1 MPHIEGSTSLIT
13 SITRSLV
20 CTKARKSDV
29 RKRCG
34 ESGGLGC
41 ARFDRAL
48 SMAVRTVTRI
58 VISFGEDSMAD
69 NVPLEIVIVGGVNLV
84 CSRWEK

>member
-1 MPHIEGSTSLIT
+1 
-13 SITRSLV
+13 
-20 CTKARKSDV
+20 
-29 RKRCG
+29 
-34 ESGGLGC
+34 
-41 ARFDRAL
+41 
-48 SMAVRTVTRI
+48 MAVRTVTRI